1 MSFDF
6 NFRFVEERKD
16 IRELEKHLLQQPMN
30 YHHYE
35 DWVNGCVEDLESG
48 YKNSILAFS
57 EGLLVG
63 NLIFQPHK
71 QFSSIMEFKNMRVHE
86 KLQGRYFGSFMVKQA
101 EAEAHKKGYGAII
114 GDTRSDNFPIM
125 NMLKILGY
133 EELLRIPLY
142 DHNVED
148 VVMVKKFDKT
158 DKGFLLPIKKS
169 IIYSA

>member
-1 MSFDF
+1 MGFDF

-16 IRELEKHLLQQPMN
+16 IRELEKHLLQQLMN
-30 YHHYE
+30 YPHYE
-35 DWVNGCVEDLESG
+35 DWVNRSIQELENG

-57 EGLLVG
+57 EGFLVG
-63 NLIFQPHK
+63 NLMFQPHK
-71 QFSSIMEFKNMRVHE
+71 QFSSIMEFKNMRVHK

-101 EAEAHKKGYGAII
+101 EAEARKKGYKAIV

-133 EELLRIPLY
+133 EELLRVPLY
-142 DHNVED
+142 DQNVED
-148 VVMVKKFDKT
+148 VVMVKKFDRT
-158 DKGFLLPIKKS
+158 DKGLLLPIKKS

>member
-1 MSFDF
+1 MGFDF

-30 YHHYE
+30 YPHYE
-35 DWVNGCVEDLESG
+35 DWVSRSVEELENG

-57 EGLLVG
+57 EDFLVG
-63 NLIFQPHK
+63 NLMFQPHK

-101 EAEAHKKGYGAII
+101 EAEARKKGYKAIV
-114 GDTRSDNFPIM
+114 GDIRSDNFPIM

-142 DHNVED
+142 DQNTED
-148 VVMVKKFDKT
+148 VVMVKKFDRT
-158 DKGFLLPIKKS
+158 DKGLLLPIKNQ
-169 IIYSA
+169 